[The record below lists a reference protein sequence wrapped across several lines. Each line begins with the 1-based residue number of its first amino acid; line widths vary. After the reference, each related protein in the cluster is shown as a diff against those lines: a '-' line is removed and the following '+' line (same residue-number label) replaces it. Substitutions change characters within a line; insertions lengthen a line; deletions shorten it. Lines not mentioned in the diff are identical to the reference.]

1 MLPVDARKG
10 QIVRFFVPV
19 VNEQDMRRASP
30 ESRTQRPEK
39 TASTPSTGGEVRP
52 MKTLKRTPKAKR
64 SWLLLTVLIA
74 YFFIFTRQLAR
85 DSARSIGGPLF
96 T

>member
-30 ESRTQRPEK
+30 VSRAQRSET

-64 SWLLLTVLIA
+64 WLLLTVLIA